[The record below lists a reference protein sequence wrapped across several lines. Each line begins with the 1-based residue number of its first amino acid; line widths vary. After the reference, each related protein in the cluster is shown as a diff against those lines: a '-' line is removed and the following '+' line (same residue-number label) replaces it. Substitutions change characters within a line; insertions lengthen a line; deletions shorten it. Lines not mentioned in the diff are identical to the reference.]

1 MSLTPRADTTVVTMA
16 PVDHLDDDRGGTR
29 PAHTR
34 IVHRQDAPRNG
45 TTGSPGLAGVAMG
58 LACYVLW
65 GLFPFYFHALRSA
78 GAVELLAWR
87 IVFSLALSVVLVT
100 VLRRWARVLAVL
112 RDPAQ
117 RGLLALAALAIAV
130 NWGVYGL
137 AVVTGHVLEAS
148 LGYFV
153 NPLLT
158 VLLGVLVL
166 RERLRPG
173 QWAAVG
179 VGLAAVVVITADLG
193 RLPWMALTLAVSF
206 GTYGL
211 LKNQLARRGAG
222 VDPLTGLTV
231 ETGVLLVPAVVALA
245 VLGDRLTF
253 ASEGPLHTTLL
264 VLAGP
269 TTLVPLVLFA
279 AAAARVPLTVIGMLQ
294 YVTPVLQFVAA
305 LLLGETMPT
314 SRWIGF
320 GLVWAALVLLTVDV
334 LRHQR
339 RVRVPEPVG

>member
-1 MSLTPRADTTVVTMA
+1 M
-16 PVDHLDDDRGGTR
+16 
-29 PAHTR
+29 
-34 IVHRQDAPRNG
+34 
-45 TTGSPGLAGVAMG
+45 
-58 LACYVLW
+58 
-65 GLFPFYFHALRSA
+65 
-78 GAVELLAWR
+78 
-87 IVFSLALSVVLVT
+87 
-100 VLRRWARVLAVL
+100 LRRWARVLAVL

-211 LKNQLARRGAG
+211 LKNQLARRGAAW
-222 VDPLTGLTV
+222 T
-231 ETGVLLVPAVVALA
+231 
-245 VLGDRLTF
+245 R
-253 ASEGPLHTTLL
+253 
-264 VLAGP
+264 
-269 TTLVPLVLFA
+269 
-279 AAAARVPLTVIGMLQ
+279 
-294 YVTPVLQFVAA
+294 
-305 LLLGETMPT
+305 
-314 SRWIGF
+314 
-320 GLVWAALVLLTVDV
+320 
-334 LRHQR
+334 
-339 RVRVPEPVG
+339 

>member
-1 MSLTPRADTTVVTMA
+1 MPPGTRSDATMT
-16 PVDHLDDDRGGTR
+16 PVDERSPVHTQSLPARHGTR
-29 PAHTR
+29 
-34 IVHRQDAPRNG
+34 
-45 TTGSPGLAGVAMG
+45 TGVVAGLT
-58 LACYVLW
+58 CYVVW

-87 IVFSLALSVVLVT
+87 IVFSLVLSVVVVT
-100 VLRRWARVLAVL
+100 VLGRWGRVLAVL
-112 RDPAQ
+112 RSPAQ
-117 RGLLALAALAIAV
+117 RGLLVLAAVAIAA

-166 RERLRPG
+166 RERLRPA
-173 QWAAVG
+173 QWVAVG
-179 VGLAAVVVITADLG
+179 TGLAAVVVITLDLG

-206 GTYGL
+206 GSYGL

-231 ETGVLLVPAVVALA
+231 ETGVLLVPAAAALV

-253 ASEGPLHTTLL
+253 ATEGALHTTLL

-279 AAAARVPLTVIGMLQ
+279 LAAGRVPLSLIGMMQ

-305 LLLGETMPT
+305 LLLGETMQA

-320 GLVWAALVLLTVDV
+320 GLVWVALVLLTVDA

-339 RVRVPEPVG
+339 TRRRDERRTRRDRTEDASWESAGS

>member
-1 MSLTPRADTTVVTMA
+1 M
-16 PVDHLDDDRGGTR
+16 
-29 PAHTR
+29 
-34 IVHRQDAPRNG
+34 
-45 TTGSPGLAGVAMG
+45 
-58 LACYVLW
+58 
-65 GLFPFYFHALRSA
+65 
-78 GAVELLAWR
+78 
-87 IVFSLALSVVLVT
+87 
-100 VLRRWARVLAVL
+100 
-112 RDPAQ
+112 
-117 RGLLALAALAIAV
+117 
-130 NWGVYGL
+130 
-137 AVVTGHVLEAS
+137 
-148 LGYFV
+148 
-153 NPLLT
+153 
-158 VLLGVLVL
+158 L

-334 LRHQR
+334 LRNQR
-339 RVRVPEPVG
+339 RVRVPEPTG